1 MEKANEAGSRPWMR
15 LLLRPYSRPLLTGE
29 NRAEGAS
36 PGSRREFARR
46 EPRLRSAGKAWGPP
60 GRRAAVRDR
69 RRRVGRRRGAARL
82 RRAAPPGA
90 SGRGL
95 GERERI
101 NIEMR
106 EKREI

>member
-1 MEKANEAGSRPWMR
+1 MEKADEAGSRPWMR

-29 NRAEGAS
+29 NRAEGAAAC

-69 RRRVGRRRGAARL
+69 RRRVGRRREP
-82 RRAAPPGA
+82 RAGG
-90 SGRGL
+90 S
-95 GERERI
+95 ERER
-101 NIEMR
+101 R
-106 EKREI
+106 E